1 MDNFLAL
8 TLTGKKPVITER
20 EINGVRWRWLG
31 DGVLELTPLTPPQG
45 ALVISAGIHGNE
57 TAPVEMLDALLG
69 AISHGEIPLRW
80 RLLVILGNPP
90 ALKQGKR
97 YCHSD
102 MNRMFGGRWQL
113 FAESGETCRARELEQ
128 CLEDFY
134 DQGKES
140 VRWHLDLHTAIRG
153 SLHPQFGVLPQR
165 DIPWD
170 EKFLT
175 TALFVASTLALGAAN
190 LAHAADTTT
199 AAPADAKPMM
209 HHKGKFGPHQD
220 MMFKDLNLTDAQKQ
234 QIREIMKGQ
243 RDQMKRPPLEER
255 RAMHDIIASDTFD
268 KVKAEAQIAKMEEQ
282 RKANMLAHM
291 ETQNKIY
298 NILTPEQKKQF
309 NANFEKRLT
318 ERPAAKGK
326 MPATAE

>member
-1 MDNFLAL
+1 MRKL
-8 TLTGKKPVITER
+8 
-20 EINGVRWRWLG
+20 
-31 DGVLELTPLTPPQG
+31 
-45 ALVISAGIHGNE
+45 
-57 TAPVEMLDALLG
+57 
-69 AISHGEIPLRW
+69 
-80 RLLVILGNPP
+80 
-90 ALKQGKR
+90 
-97 YCHSD
+97 
-102 MNRMFGGRWQL
+102 
-113 FAESGETCRARELEQ
+113 
-128 CLEDFY
+128 
-134 DQGKES
+134 
-140 VRWHLDLHTAIRG
+140 
-153 SLHPQFGVLPQR
+153 
-165 DIPWD
+165 
-170 EKFLT
+170 

-234 QIREIMKGQ
+234 QIREIMKG
-243 RDQMKRPPLEER
+243 PPLEER